1 MNDPI
6 KSDVGLAAIR
16 IESKV
21 REVKEEQP
29 RGALKS
35 E

>member
-1 MNDPI
+1 MNHPI
-6 KSDVGLAAIR
+6 KNELRLVAIR

-29 RGALKS
+29 RGVLKS